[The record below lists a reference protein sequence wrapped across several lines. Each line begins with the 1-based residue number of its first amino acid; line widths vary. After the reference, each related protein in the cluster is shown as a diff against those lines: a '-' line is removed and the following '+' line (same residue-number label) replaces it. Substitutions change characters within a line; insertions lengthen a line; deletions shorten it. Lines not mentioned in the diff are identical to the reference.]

1 MMRYPMILAA
11 VLLSA
16 ATAWAQEAGNQVY
29 RDSGNQAYNQGRPA
43 GAPPPLAGDLL
54 LYDPKDFVAEPY
66 VEAYV
71 LMNVK
76 PDAFVAV
83 FGVAQEG
90 PTALESNR
98 KVDKLVADLS
108 AAVQALGVRASD
120 VYVDFITQNPVYD
133 YQVSGRTAREALTGF
148 QTKKTI
154 AVRYTDRAVL
164 ERMVAAAAA
173 LGIYDLV
180 KVDYVVADM
189 GPVRERLFEEAAKVV
204 VRKQATY
211 GRLLG
216 VALKTR
222 GVAEERYA
230 SFAPDELYKTYTAY
244 EAGSVD
250 TNRSSTRVVDQRK
263 ASSSYYDPVTSA
275 NFDAVVNPAGI
286 EPTVQCTLFLKVR
299 CTWP

>member
-1 MMRYPMILAA
+1 M
-11 VLLSA
+11 
-16 ATAWAQEAGNQVY
+16 
-29 RDSGNQAYNQGRPA
+29 
-43 GAPPPLAGDLL
+43 
-54 LYDPKDFVAEPY
+54 DPGT
-66 VEAYV
+66 
-71 LMNVK
+71 LIGIGL
-76 PDAFVAV
+76 AFVAV

-90 PTALESNR
+90 PTASESNR
-98 KVDKLVADLS
+98 RVDKLVADFS
-108 AAVQALGVRASD
+108 AAVLALGVQPAD

-133 YQVSGRTAREALTGF
+133 YQVAGRTAREALTGF

-164 ERMVAAAAA
+164 VRMVAAAAG

-180 KVDYVVADM
+180 KVDYVVTDM

-204 VRKQATY
+204 VRKQASY

-230 SFAPDELYKTYTAY
+230 AFAPGELYKTYTAY
-244 EAGSVD
+244 EAGSVE
-250 TNRSSTRVVDQRK
+250 TNRSTTRVVEQRK
-263 ASSSYYDPVTSA
+263 TSSAYYDPVTSA
-275 NFDAVVNPAGI
+275 HFDAVVNPAGI

-299 CTWP
+299 CSWP